1 MKISV
6 NSLCP
11 CGSLKKYKKCCKIF
25 HDNIKK
31 PSNAL
36 ELMKSRFSAYAFEQ
50 SEYII
55 KTTHKDNPDFSTNIS
70 VWREEIEMFSK
81 NTNFEKLEVLNFEES
96 EFEAFVTFKASLFQ
110 NNNDISFIEKSRFK
124 KLDDIWL
131 YVDGEFYDKDEK
143 LLN

>member
-6 NSLCP
+6 NSLRP

-55 KTTHKDNPDFSTNIS
+55 KTTYKDNPDFSTNIS
-70 VWREEIEMFSK
+70 VWKEEIEMFSK
-81 NTNFEKLEVLNFEES
+81 NTNFEKLEILNFEES
-96 EFEAFVTFKASLFQ
+96 DFEAFVTFKATLFQ
-110 NNNDISFIEKSRFK
+110 NNNDISFIEKSKFK
-124 KLDDIWL
+124 KLDGIWL
-131 YVDGEFYDKDEK
+131 YVDGEFYDKYEE

>member
-1 MKISV
+1 LKISV

-55 KTTHKDNPDFSTNIS
+55 KTTYKDNPDFSTNIS
-70 VWREEIEMFSK
+70 VWKEEIKMFSK
-81 NTNFEKLEVLNFEES
+81 NTNFEKLEILNFEES
-96 EFEAFVTFKASLFQ
+96 EFEAFVTFKATLFQ

-124 KLDDIWL
+124 KLDGIWL
-131 YVDGEFYDKDEK
+131 YVDGEFYDKYEE